1 MNSVTSWLIAAA
13 VVGSVIV
20 GGLVVMNH
28 RMPSPETAASP
39 SPARP
44 SVIPIP
50 HVPGSQTAAEPD
62 SIAPDKDERAARAEA
77 HVQLVEEQMKE
88 VHKTLLKE
96 MRNPWEHI
104 YYQPVI
110 EKGRIVGLKFSAP
123 EEREFLR
130 QYGLD
135 LGDVITGI
143 NGHDLDGGIGLAQA
157 MAALSQSEQL
167 ALRIRRGN
175 KTFTVQVTTGQT
187 Q

>member
-1 MNSVTSWLIAAA
+1 MNAVTSWLVAAA

-20 GGLVVMNH
+20 GGLIAMND
-28 RMPSPETAASP
+28 RASAPETST
-39 SPARP
+39 SDHSARP
-44 SVIPIP
+44 AFMPIP
-50 HVPGSQTAAEPD
+50 QVPAWRKAAEPV
-62 SIAPDKDERAARAEA
+62 SSALGKDERVARAEA
-77 HVQLVEEQMKE
+77 HVRFVEDQMKE

-110 EKGRIVGLKFSAP
+110 KKGQIVGLKFSAP

-157 MAALSQSEQL
+157 MAALSQSDQL
-167 ALRIRRGN
+167 ALRIRRGDR
-175 KTFTVQVTTGQT
+175 TFNVQVATGQT